1 MKLITR
7 INRIFNT
14 FHRLTVWKKAMVLLA
29 AAFIIFTV
37 YRESLPKIEGFEQRE
52 KFVSKEGDE
61 VYDHFYTTIYDVLFT
76 NPIKSKYEIDSIIK
90 KTGVQSSSKVLEVG
104 SKTGHVIDA
113 LSKKNYSAIGIDK
126 SQDMVNTAKKQFDG
140 NDYRVLDPESSII
153 FPENYFTHIL
163 ALNFMP
169 YTIKDK
175 QVFLQNCYYWLKPG
189 GFLVLHLVNRDR
201 FDPILS
207 EANPINFVSPQK
219 YAKERITKSTIKF
232 NNFTYKANYEPDNAK
247 DMAYFNET
255 IVDDKTNKTRKNKH
269 ILYMPTQ
276 EKILTKAKNVGFI
289 LKHKIDLV
297 HVEYE
302 YQYLYMLYKPS

>member
-14 FHRLTVWKKAMVLLA
+14 FDKLTIWKKSIILLA
-29 AAFIIFTV
+29 AAFIIFTL
-37 YRESLPKIEGFEQRE
+37 YRQSMPCVEGFEQRE

-61 VYDHFYTTIYDVLFT
+61 VYDQFYTTIYDTLFT
-76 NPIKSKYEIDSIIK
+76 NPVKSDYEIKEILK
-90 KTGVQSSSKVLEVG
+90 KTGVQSSSKILEIG
-104 SKTGHVIDA
+104 SKTGHVVDA
-113 LSKKNYSAIGIDK
+113 LSKKNLNAIGIDK
-126 SQDMVNTAKKQFDG
+126 SQDMVNKAKKDFG
-140 NDYRVLDPESSII
+140 NNDYRMLDPQSSII

-163 ALNFMP
+163 ALQFMA
-169 YTIKDK
+169 YTMKDK
-175 QVFLQNCYYWLKPG
+175 QTFLQNCYYWLKPG
-189 GFLVLHLVNRDR
+189 GYLVLHLVNRDR

-207 EANPINFVSPQK
+207 EANPIHFVSPQK

-255 IVDDKTNKTRKNKH
+255 IIDDKTKKTRKNKH
-269 ILYMPTQ
+269 VLYMPSQ

-297 HVEYE
+297 QVEYE
-302 YQYLYMLYKPS
+302 YQYLYILYKPS